1 MTGLKHSLIIEPTD
15 DPDHFGFYSPDLVGF
30 SGAGNSIDD
39 CLKKAQE
46 GMNEHVKLLETEGLP
61 VPPINPN
68 PTVSLQNSQRVIPA
82 A

>member
-1 MTGLKHSLIIEPTD
+1 MIDLEYSLIIEATE
-15 DPDHFGFYSPDLVGF
+15 DPDYFGFYSPDLDGF

-46 GMNEHVKLLETEGLP
+46 ALNEHVKLLETEGLR

-68 PTVSLQNSQRVIPA
+68 PAVTLHKSERVIPA